1 MSDFATEIGII
12 DATGQIPGVRVQG
25 SYTACRTVS
34 TCACIWQLADSLM
47 HAYLLSQEH
56 NRRAPRLTQHVA
68 VHAEE
73 WNSIAESGP
82 DFYTAHLMPPEPQ
95 PSLASMQQ
103 GEATSCLNTVHP
115 QLLKLLLD
123 NQSSPP
129 HYQMLSLLTTLLLS
143 RNFQPPWQQNHS
155 LPAQHHVHCV
165 PQSFHMLFVRVM

>member
-34 TCACIWQLADSLM
+34 TCACILQLADSLVHVYM
-47 HAYLLSQEH
+47 LSQEH
-56 NRRAPRLTQHVA
+56 NRQAPRLTQHIA

-103 GEATSCLNTVHP
+103 GEATSCSNIVHP
-115 QLLKLLLD
+115 QQLKPLLADQRFPTLVSNAVSLHAALHSNHD
-123 NQSSPP
+123 LQ
-129 HYQMLSLLTTLLLS
+129 LS
-143 RNFQPPWQQNHS
+143 WQHNHN
-155 LPAQHHVHCV
+155 LPAQHQIYCV
-165 PQSFHMLFVRVM
+165 PQSFHM